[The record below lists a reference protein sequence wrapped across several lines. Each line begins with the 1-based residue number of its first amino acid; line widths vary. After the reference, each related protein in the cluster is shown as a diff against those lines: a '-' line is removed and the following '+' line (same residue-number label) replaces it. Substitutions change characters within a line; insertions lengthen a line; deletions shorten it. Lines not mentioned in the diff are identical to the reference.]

1 MTTLNRVLAPLRPAA
16 RVLTGSTYILL
27 GLDAVRA
34 PGKRID
40 LAGPVLSAIRAR
52 VPLPEDDELL
62 VRANA
67 AVQVAAGSTLALG
80 VLPRLSAAVLAA
92 SLVPTTL
99 AGHPYWTIEDP
110 AERAQ
115 QRIHFHKN
123 VALIGGLLLAVLDD
137 PDGSRGEALTTG

>member
-34 PGKRID
+34 PGKRVE
-40 LAGPVLSAIRAR
+40 LAGPVLSSIRSR

-62 VRANA
+62 VRVNA
-67 AVQVAAGSTLALG
+67 GTQVAAGGMLALG
-80 VLPRLSAAVLAA
+80 VAPRLAAAVLAA

-99 AGHPYWTIEDP
+99 AGHPYWTVQDP

-115 QRIHFHKN
+115 QRIQFHKN
-123 VALIGGLLLAVLDD
+123 LALIGGLLLAVLD
-137 PDGSRGEALTTG
+137 EN

>member
-1 MTTLNRVLAPLRPAA
+1 MTTFNRMLAPLRPAA

-34 PGKRID
+34 PGKRVE
-40 LAGPVLSAIRAR
+40 LAGPVLSAIRSR

-62 VRANA
+62 VRVNA
-67 AVQVAAGSTLALG
+67 GTQVAAGTMLALG
-80 VLPRLSAAVLAA
+80 VAPRLAAAVLAT

-99 AGHPYWTIEDP
+99 AGHPYWTVEDP

-115 QRIHFHKN
+115 QRIQFHKN
-123 VALIGGLLLAVLDD
+123 MALIGGLLLAVLDEPPAD
-137 PDGSRGEALTTG
+137 A

>member
-1 MTTLNRVLAPLRPAA
+1 MTSFNRVLAPLRPAA

-34 PGKRID
+34 PGKRVE
-40 LAGPVLSAIRAR
+40 LAGPVLAVIRSR

-62 VRANA
+62 VRVNA
-67 AVQVAAGSTLALG
+67 GAQVAGGTMLALG
-80 VLPRLSAAVLAA
+80 LAPRLAAAVLAA

-99 AGHPYWTIEDP
+99 AGHPYWTVQDP

-123 VALIGGLLLAVLDD
+123 LALIGGLLLAVLDE
-137 PDGSRGEALTTG
+137 S

>member
-1 MTTLNRVLAPLRPAA
+1 MTSFNRVLAPLRPAA

-34 PGKRID
+34 PGKRVE
-40 LAGPVLSAIRAR
+40 LAGPVLAAIRSR
-52 VPLPEDDELL
+52 VPLPGDDELL
-62 VRANA
+62 VQVNA
-67 AVQVAAGSTLALG
+67 GTQVAAGAMLALG
-80 VLPRLSAAVLAA
+80 LAPRLAAAVLAA

-99 AGHPYWTIEDP
+99 AGHPYWTVQDP

-123 VALIGGLLLAVLDD
+123 LALIGGLLLAVVDE
-137 PDGSRGEALTTG
+137 S

>member
-1 MTTLNRVLAPLRPAA
+1 MTSHRVLAPLRPAA

-34 PGKRID
+34 PGKRVE
-40 LAGPVLSAIRAR
+40 LAGPVLSSIRSR

-62 VRANA
+62 VRVNA
-67 AVQVAAGSTLALG
+67 GTQVAAGAMLALG
-80 VLPRLSAAVLAA
+80 LAPRLAAAVLAA

-110 AERAQ
+110 AQRAQ

-123 VALIGGLLLAVLDD
+123 VALIGGLLLAVLDE
-137 PDGSRGEALTTG
+137 PARG

>member
-34 PGKRID
+34 PGKRVG
-40 LAGPVLSAIRAR
+40 LAGPVLSAIRSR

-62 VRANA
+62 VRVNA
-67 AVQVAAGSTLALG
+67 GTQVAAGGMLALG
-80 VLPRLSAAVLAA
+80 LAPRLAAAVLAA

-99 AGHPYWTIEDP
+99 AGHPYWTVQDP

-123 VALIGGLLLAVLDD
+123 LALIGGLLLAVLD
-137 PDGSRGEALTTG
+137 EN

>member
-1 MTTLNRVLAPLRPAA
+1 MTIFNRVLAPLRPAA

-27 GLDAVRA
+27 GLDAVRQ
-34 PGKRID
+34 PGKRVE
-40 LAGPVLSAIRAR
+40 LAGPVLSAIRGR

-67 AVQVAAGSTLALG
+67 GVQVAAGSMLALG
-80 VLPRLSAAVLAA
+80 LAPRLSAAVLAA

-110 AERAQ
+110 AERNQ

-123 VALIGGLLLAVLDD
+123 LALIGGLLLAVLDE
-137 PDGSRGEALTTG
+137 PDSQPLTMG

>member
-1 MTTLNRVLAPLRPAA
+1 MTTFNRVLAPLRPAA

-34 PGKRID
+34 PGKRVE
-40 LAGPVLSAIRAR
+40 LAGPVLSAIRSR

-62 VRANA
+62 VRVNA
-67 AVQVAAGSTLALG
+67 GTQVAAGGMLALG
-80 VLPRLSAAVLAA
+80 VAPRLAAAVLAA

-115 QRIHFHKN
+115 QRIQFHKN
-123 VALIGGLLLAVLDD
+123 MALIGGLLLAVLDE
-137 PDGSRGEALTTG
+137 PPPRP

>member
-1 MTTLNRVLAPLRPAA
+1 MTIFNRVLAPLRPAA

-27 GLDAVRA
+27 GLDAVRQ
-34 PGKRID
+34 PGKRVE
-40 LAGPVLSAIRAR
+40 LAGPVLSAIRSR

-62 VRANA
+62 VKANA
-67 AVQVAAGSTLALG
+67 GVQVAAGGMLAMGLA
-80 VLPRLSAAVLAA
+80 PRLSAAVLAA

-110 AERAQ
+110 AERNQ

-123 VALIGGLLLAVLDD
+123 LALIGGLLLAVLDE
-137 PDGSRGEALTTG
+137 PDSQPLTMG

>member
-1 MTTLNRVLAPLRPAA
+1 MTTFNRVLAPLRPAA

-34 PGKRID
+34 PGKRVE
-40 LAGPVLSAIRAR
+40 LAGPVLSAIRSR

-62 VRANA
+62 VRVNA
-67 AVQVAAGSTLALG
+67 GTQVAAGAMLALG
-80 VLPRLSAAVLAA
+80 VAPRLAAAVLAA

-99 AGHPYWTIEDP
+99 AGHPYWTVEDP
-110 AERAQ
+110 AQRAQ

-123 VALIGGLLLAVLDD
+123 LALIGGLLLAVLDV
-137 PDGSRGEALTTG
+137 PPPRG

>member
-1 MTTLNRVLAPLRPAA
+1 MTTFNRVLAPLRPTA

-34 PGKRID
+34 PGKRVE
-40 LAGPVLSAIRAR
+40 LAGPVLAGIRSR
-52 VPLPEDDELL
+52 VPLPDDDELL
-62 VRANA
+62 VRVNA
-67 AVQVAAGSTLALG
+67 GAQVAGGAMLALG
-80 VLPRLSAAVLAA
+80 VAPRLAAAVLAA

-99 AGHPYWTIEDP
+99 AGHPYWTVQDP

-123 VALIGGLLLAVLDD
+123 LALIGGLLLAVLD
-137 PDGSRGEALTTG
+137 EN

>member
-1 MTTLNRVLAPLRPAA
+1 MTSHRVLAPLRPAA

-34 PGKRID
+34 PGKRVE
-40 LAGPVLSAIRAR
+40 LAGPVLSAIRSR

-62 VRANA
+62 VRVNA
-67 AVQVAAGSTLALG
+67 GTQVAAGAMLALG
-80 VLPRLSAAVLAA
+80 LAPRLAAAVLAA

-110 AERAQ
+110 AQRAQ

-123 VALIGGLLLAVLDD
+123 VALIGGLLLAVLDE
-137 PDGSRGEALTTG
+137 PARG

>member
-34 PGKRID
+34 PGKRVG
-40 LAGPVLSAIRAR
+40 LAGPVLSAIRSR

-62 VRANA
+62 VRVNA
-67 AVQVAAGSTLALG
+67 GTQVAAGGMLALG
-80 VLPRLSAAVLAA
+80 VAPRLAAAVLAA

-99 AGHPYWTIEDP
+99 AGHPYWTVQDP

-123 VALIGGLLLAVLDD
+123 LALIGGLLLAVLD
-137 PDGSRGEALTTG
+137 EN

>member
-1 MTTLNRVLAPLRPAA
+1 MTIFNRVLAPLRPAA

-27 GLDAVRA
+27 GLDAVRQ
-34 PGKRID
+34 PGKRVE
-40 LAGPVLSAIRAR
+40 LAGPVLSAIRSR

-67 AVQVAAGSTLALG
+67 GVQVAAGGMLAMGLA
-80 VLPRLSAAVLAA
+80 PRLSAAVLAA

-110 AERAQ
+110 AERNQ

-123 VALIGGLLLAVLDD
+123 LALIGGLLLAVLDE
-137 PDGSRGEALTTG
+137 PDSQPLTMG

>member
-34 PGKRID
+34 PGKRVE
-40 LAGPVLSAIRAR
+40 LAGPVLSSIRSR

-62 VRANA
+62 VRVNA
-67 AVQVAAGSTLALG
+67 GTQVAAGGMLALG
-80 VLPRLSAAVLAA
+80 VAPRLAAAVLAA

-99 AGHPYWTIEDP
+99 AGHPYWTVQDP

-123 VALIGGLLLAVLDD
+123 LALIGGLLLAVLD
-137 PDGSRGEALTTG
+137 EN

>member
-1 MTTLNRVLAPLRPAA
+1 VLAPLRPAA

-34 PGKRID
+34 PGKRVE
-40 LAGPVLSAIRAR
+40 LAGPVLAAIRSR
-52 VPLPEDDELL
+52 VPLPGDDELL
-62 VRANA
+62 VQVNA
-67 AVQVAAGSTLALG
+67 GTQVAAGTMLALG
-80 VLPRLSAAVLAA
+80 VAPRLAAAVLAA

-99 AGHPYWTIEDP
+99 AGHPYWTVQDP

-123 VALIGGLLLAVLDD
+123 LALIGGLLLAVLD
-137 PDGSRGEALTTG
+137 EN